1 MVSTHTAFLRR
12 QLPGPIRR
20 GFKRL
25 KLFGEGL
32 KSERKAWREIETLPV
47 DNAVGTLPH
56 FLIIGAPKCGT
67 SWLAGAL
74 RRHPRVFMVP
84 DEIEYFSSHLDRP
97 LSWYQ
102 DHFHPADDVISAIGE
117 AAIIGEKSAGYCALS
132 LTRIKLVHR
141 LLPTARLILMI
152 RDPVA
157 RHWSH
162 AKRFFSKEKAKRRGY
177 RSLTSDEQLRR
188 FFVRTRPFSEFSRMI
203 ENWTA
208 IYPAEQL
215 LILSQENAIARPGET
230 FEKAM
235 HHIGASEDVG
245 HRVLK
250 HALRRDRNRGPAIPI
265 PSYIREYLERMF
277 SGERLRLHR
286 ILCQRFPAE
295 MTRELNVLNT

>member
-1 MVSTHTAFLRR
+1 
-12 QLPGPIRR
+12 
-20 GFKRL
+20 
-25 KLFGEGL
+25 
-32 KSERKAWREIETLPV
+32 
-47 DNAVGTLPH
+47 
-56 FLIIGAPKCGT
+56 
-67 SWLAGAL
+67 
-74 RRHPRVFMVP
+74 
-84 DEIEYFSSHLDRP
+84 
-97 LSWYQ
+97 
-102 DHFHPADDVISAIGE
+102 
-117 AAIIGEKSAGYCALS
+117 
-132 LTRIKLVHR
+132 
-141 LLPTARLILMI
+141 
-152 RDPVA
+152 
-157 RHWSH
+157 
-162 AKRFFSKEKAKRRGY
+162 
-177 RSLTSDEQLRR
+177 
-188 FFVRTRPFSEFSRMI
+188 MI

-265 PSYIREYLERMF
+265 PSYTREYLERMF

>member
-1 MVSTHTAFLRR
+1 
-12 QLPGPIRR
+12 
-20 GFKRL
+20 
-25 KLFGEGL
+25 
-32 KSERKAWREIETLPV
+32 
-47 DNAVGTLPH
+47 
-56 FLIIGAPKCGT
+56 
-67 SWLAGAL
+67 
-74 RRHPRVFMVP
+74 MVP
-84 DEIEYFSSHLDRP
+84 DEIEYFSSHLDRS

-265 PSYIREYLERMF
+265 PSYTREYLERMF